1 MGYLT
6 VRLTTTLSLG
16 SGVTAVTGT
25 SAAEYLRW
33 VHFSMCE
40 FVYVCMLMGASVGLC
55 ACMPICVCVCVCRSI
70 KSCEKTQLSLFKWLK
85 CWLMTKQL
93 RKTNRATLSHLLY
106 PFHSCSFFLFLITP
120 LANPHSSLCSRFLIC
135 VICCCFSVP
144 YLFPLFP
151 FLFLSSPPG
160 WREAL
165 PPQLCQVFPLSHD
178 VPGRR
183 GNVPYRWGERQRCF
197 RLCTA
202 NRHKNRLVVSIE
214 LAVPCKHPDGLSVSA
229 SVEVCV

>member
-1 MGYLT
+1 MTEVLT
-6 VRLTTTLSLG
+6 DDEAASENQQSNTLPSPLP
-16 SGVTAVTGT
+16 
-25 SAAEYLRW
+25 
-33 VHFSMCE
+33 FS
-40 FVYVCMLMGASVGLC
+40 
-55 ACMPICVCVCVCRSI
+55 
-70 KSCEKTQLSLFKWLK
+70 
-85 CWLMTKQL
+85 
-93 RKTNRATLSHLLY
+93 
-106 PFHSCSFFLFLITP
+106 FLFFFSISYHAP
-120 LANPHSSLCSRFLIC
+120 RHSSFLIVFLYFLSPMCSRFLIC

-229 SVEVCV
+229 SVEVCVCSVWCVRVTKTEGKLESSRIRSPDKWLLLTKHRYIGYWSHI